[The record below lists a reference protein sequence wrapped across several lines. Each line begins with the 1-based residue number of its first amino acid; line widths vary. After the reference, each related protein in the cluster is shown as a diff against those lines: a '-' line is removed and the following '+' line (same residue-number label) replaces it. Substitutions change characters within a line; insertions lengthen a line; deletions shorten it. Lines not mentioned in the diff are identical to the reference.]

1 MQEPLA
7 RLRGSRGVRAC
18 GAAHAQN
25 YPVKIVRFVVTYPA
39 GGSSDAMAR
48 IIGAPL
54 TEMWGQQVIVDSRPG
69 AAGAIGM
76 EYAAKQPAD
85 GYTFLLGNFGPV
97 VANPLLQKVNYDAR
111 KDFVPVTQITSAA
124 NILVVP
130 NAMPVKS
137 VKQLVALCKAR
148 PNELV
153 FAHQRSRQHVASRGR
168 DVQAHRRTSKI
179 EAVAYKGGVQSIADL
194 MGGHIPMMFSD
205 AQPVMANIKSG
216 KLRALAVTSE
226 KRTPFTPQ
234 LPTLAEEGITG
245 FAAANWWGILFPA
258 GVPRPIIDKVAN
270 DFQKVLA
277 RQDVKDKMGE
287 FGIETV
293 WTGTPEQFGSF
304 MENERARWG
313 KLIKEA
319 NHPDRLSLNCVRST
333 KTMSHTPWPSFSPRC
348 SNLVSG
354 R

>member
-1 MQEPLA
+1 MKFSVALF
-7 RLRGSRGVRAC
+7 AC
-18 GAAHAQN
+18 GVAAAFSPAVAQAQN
-25 YPVKIVRFVVTYPA
+25 YPVKTVRFVVTYPA

-48 IIGAPL
+48 IMGAAI

-76 EYAAKQPAD
+76 EYAAKQAAD

-97 VANPLLQKVNYDAR
+97 VANPLLQKVNYNVQ
-111 KDFVPVTQITSAA
+111 KDFVPVCQITSAA

-137 VKQLVALCKAR
+137 VKQLVALAKAR

-153 FAHQRSRQHVASRGR
+153 FATSGPGSMSHLAGEMFKRLT
-168 DVQAHRRTSKI
+168 DVKI

-226 KRTPFTPQ
+226 QRTPFTPQ
-234 LPTLAEEGITG
+234 LPTLAEEGIKG
-245 FAAANWWGILFPA
+245 FAAANWWGILFPT

-270 DFQKVLA
+270 DFQKVLT
-277 RQDVKDKMGE
+277 RQDVKEKMGE

-293 WTGTPEQFGSF
+293 WKSPDQFSKF
-304 MENERARWG
+304 METERARWG
-313 KLIKEA
+313 KLIREA
-319 NHPDRLSLNCVRST
+319 NIRID
-333 KTMSHTPWPSFSPRC
+333 
-348 SNLVSG
+348 
-354 R
+354 

>member
-1 MQEPLA
+1 VKHATTWLA
-7 RLRGSRGVRAC
+7 YAA
-18 GAAHAQN
+18 GAATVLCSAAQAQN
-25 YPVKIVRFVVTYPA
+25 YPVKTVRFVVTYPA

-76 EYAAKQPAD
+76 DYAAKQPPD

-97 VANPLLQKVNYDAR
+97 VANPLLTRVNYNAA
-111 KDFVPVTQITSAA
+111 KDFVPVAQITSAA

-137 VKQLVALCKAR
+137 VKELVTLCRAR
-148 PNELV
+148 PGELV
-153 FAHQRSRQHVASRGR
+153 FA
-168 DVQAHRRTSKI
+168 TSGPGSMSHLAGEMFKRITNVKI

-205 AQPVMANIKSG
+205 AQPVMANIRSG

-234 LPTLAEEGITG
+234 IPTLAEEGIKG
-245 FAAANWWGILFPA
+245 FAAANWWGILFPT
-258 GVPRPIIDKVAN
+258 GVQKPVIDKVAG
-270 DFQKVLA
+270 DLQKVLA

-287 FGIETV
+287 LGIETV
-293 WTGTPEQFGSF
+293 WSSPEQFGRF
-304 MENERARWG
+304 MDNERARWG

-319 NHPDRLSLNCVRST
+319 NI
-333 KTMSHTPWPSFSPRC
+333 KIE
-348 SNLVSG
+348 
-354 R
+354 